1 MNNLSLELEKYISK
15 NFGKNLDTTPKVK
28 NNRDPDLIMHGYV
41 LTYGSINFNETYRR
55 NKTETFSEML
65 LRLIEESGEKASEI
79 YGRAQIERQHFSKIR
94 NNPNYRP
101 TKQTV
106 LAFVIALKLNLQQA
120 ENLLSAAGFTL
131 TNSIIGDVIVKFF
144 IEHEFFDITEIDIYL
159 DKYEEPTLG
168 GR

>member
-1 MNNLSLELEKYISK
+1 MDNLSLELEKYIS
-15 NFGKNLDTTPKVK
+15 KNLDTTPKVK

-79 YGRAQIERQHFSKIR
+79 YGHAKIERQHFSKIR
-94 NNPNYRP
+94 HNPNYRP

-131 TNSIIGDVIVKFF
+131 TNSQ
-144 IEHEFFDITEIDIYL
+144 L
-159 DKYEEPTLG
+159 SAM
-168 GR
+168 